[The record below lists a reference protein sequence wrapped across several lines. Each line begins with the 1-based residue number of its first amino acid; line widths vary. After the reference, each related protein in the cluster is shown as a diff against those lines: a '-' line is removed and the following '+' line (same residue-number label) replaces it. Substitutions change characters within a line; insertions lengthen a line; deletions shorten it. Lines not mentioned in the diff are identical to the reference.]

1 MHVCV
6 GGEISQ
12 FDSEDWTEHAKVGV
26 VMKDD
31 RGDIAGNE
39 FDPLGLLPLLPSS
52 NLGIPQTS
60 LNCCPEKRVLV
71 ELESNV
77 QFPCFR
83 MSSDP

>member
-1 MHVCV
+1 MCV

-39 FDPLGLLPLLPSS
+39 LDPLGLILPS

-60 LNCCPEKRVLV
+60 
-71 ELESNV
+71 
-77 QFPCFR
+77 
-83 MSSDP
+83 